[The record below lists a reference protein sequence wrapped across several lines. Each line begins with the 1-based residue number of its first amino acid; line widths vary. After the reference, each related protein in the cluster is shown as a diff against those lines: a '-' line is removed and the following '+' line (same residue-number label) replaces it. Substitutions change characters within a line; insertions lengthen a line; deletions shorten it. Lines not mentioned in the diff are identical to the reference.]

1 MQILLII
8 TLSITDLVLF
18 IFFIYLVK
26 EWIKATIS
34 WYKSIWKWID
44 EKRGE

>member
-26 EWIKATIS
+26 EWIKATIN
-34 WYKSIWKWID
+34 WYKSICKWID